1 VAALEINNGQVVG
14 KYQEDDEER
23 RFNGHDGKLIRRLE
37 NIILYYLLGLV
48 CLKIETIAKCM
59 EFPCLGNWG
68 EISFFLCEY
77 DELIAT
83 ILNNMK
89 NR

>member
-37 NIILYYLLGLV
+37 NIILYLFAWIGLF
-48 CLKIETIAKCM
+48 E
-59 EFPCLGNWG
+59 N
-68 EISFFLCEY
+68 
-77 DELIAT
+77 
-83 ILNNMK
+83 
-89 NR
+89 

>member
-1 VAALEINNGQVVG
+1 MAALEINNGQVVG

-23 RFNGHDGKLIRRLE
+23 RINGHDGKLIRRLE
-37 NIILYYLLGLV
+37 NIILYLFAWIGMF
-48 CLKIETIAKCM
+48 ETIAKCM
-59 EFPCLGNWG
+59 DFSCLVNWC

-83 ILNNMK
+83 ILDKMK